1 MLIDPIEVAL
11 NDLHQA
17 LREQADHLD
26 DAATLLE
33 TDAASGLFR
42 SLAEERR
49 QMALDLEPHILKIA
63 LPKSS
68 NPEKELVQKIITRAK
83 AAFSSDER
91 SSIIR
96 ERLRADEQLNRRVTT
111 ALRESVTPELR
122 HLLAG
127 MAERLSQRQGELN
140 ELLA

>member
-42 SLAEERR
+42 SLAAERR

-68 NPEKELVQKIITRAK
+68 NP
-83 AAFSSDER
+83 
-91 SSIIR
+91 
-96 ERLRADEQLNRRVTT
+96 
-111 ALRESVTPELR
+111 
-122 HLLAG
+122 
-127 MAERLSQRQGELN
+127 
-140 ELLA
+140 